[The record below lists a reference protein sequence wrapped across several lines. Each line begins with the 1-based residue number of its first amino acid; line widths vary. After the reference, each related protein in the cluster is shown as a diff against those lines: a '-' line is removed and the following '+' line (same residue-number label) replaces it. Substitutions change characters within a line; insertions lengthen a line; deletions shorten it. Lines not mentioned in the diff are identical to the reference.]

1 MTLEYEWQKEEQ
13 KRQEEPEAHTPPE
26 TEFEFLALVQ
36 NGDIRG
42 VNANLSQRKFRQI
55 ALVTPLSK
63 NMLQNFRYHS
73 VVTIALMTRFCID
86 GGMPMEQAYR
96 ISDFYIQKIDEAGNL
111 DQVEMLHN
119 AACRDFTQR
128 MGEVRKRPISSK
140 PITLCLNYIYSHQH
154 DRITVQTL
162 AREIGLHPSYLS
174 RLFREQMHCTLH
186 EYILKEKVESAK
198 QMLQFSD
205 RSFADIANLLAFSSQ
220 SHFTQVFSKFIGMT
234 PPDSIQDKHFRN
246 NLM

>member
-119 AACRDFTQR
+119 AACR
-128 MGEVRKRPISSK
+128 
-140 PITLCLNYIYSHQH
+140 LNYIYSHQH

-234 PPDSIQDKHFRN
+234 PRQYRDKHFRN

>member
-128 MGEVRKRPISSK
+128 MGEVRKRPRQRNRTASK
-140 PITLCLNYIYSHQH
+140 LPLPSVPGA
-154 DRITVQTL
+154 D
-162 AREIGLHPSYLS
+162 ALHPPRIHSE
-174 RLFREQMHCTLH
+174 RKGGERQADAAIFRPELCRHRQPAGVLLPEPFYTG
-186 EYILKEKVESAK
+186 V
-198 QMLQFSD
+198 LQVHWHDSQTV
-205 RSFADIANLLAFSSQ
+205 SGQAF
-220 SHFTQVFSKFIGMT
+220 
-234 PPDSIQDKHFRN
+234 PE
-246 NLM
+246 

>member
-140 PITLCLNYIYSHQH
+140 PITLCLNYIYSH
-154 DRITVQTL
+154 
-162 AREIGLHPSYLS
+162 
-174 RLFREQMHCTLH
+174 
-186 EYILKEKVESAK
+186 
-198 QMLQFSD
+198 
-205 RSFADIANLLAFSSQ
+205 
-220 SHFTQVFSKFIGMT
+220 
-234 PPDSIQDKHFRN
+234 
-246 NLM
+246 